1 MTQVR
6 IILAIAFA
14 MMLACGSSYD
24 PSYTIPADSKLQ
36 KQEPKEDEEI
46 LDEAGLLDED
56 EDEDEDEEAAEDG
69 AEETASEPA
78 GSDDGKAAEPGDS
91 AK

>member
-56 EDEDEDEEAAEDG
+56 EDEEAAEEG
-69 AEETASEPA
+69 TEETASEPA